1 MLFDNDPLG
10 LHSTDIKYEGSA
22 RATQYCIDDFMNHL
36 YGIRKIKDMTILTLD
51 KYHALMLAFQ
61 SENYIVFIKSGLTS
75 GYSGEG
81 PKGTSLI
88 IRLAEEADIPIKELN
103 ITASLL
109 KRINSSQATQKD
121 IEFIKNNSRE
131 TLDYDRLCLKNVDK
145 DCVQKAKESFKKN
158 KNVIFVKSEDEKT
171 KDAIELN
178 LEKLNKKV
186 DILLKK
192 LEKIEMNTNNSDI
205 SSMVKDFISV
215 VASLKTLFGQ

>member
-1 MLFDNDPLG
+1 
-10 LHSTDIKYEGSA
+10 
-22 RATQYCIDDFMNHL
+22 
-36 YGIRKIKDMTILTLD
+36 MTILTLD
-51 KYHALMLAFQ
+51 KYHALMLAFE

-131 TLDYDRLCLKNVDK
+131 TLDYERLCLKNINK
-145 DCVQKAKESFKKN
+145 DYVQKAKELFKKN

-178 LEKLNKKV
+178 LEKLNKKI

-192 LEKIEMNTNNSDI
+192 MERIETNTNNSDI
-205 SSMVKDFISV
+205 SSIVKEILSV
-215 VASLKTLFGQ
+215 AASLKTLFGQ

>member
-1 MLFDNDPLG
+1 
-10 LHSTDIKYEGSA
+10 
-22 RATQYCIDDFMNHL
+22 MNHQ
-36 YGIRKIKDMTILTLD
+36 YRIRKIKDMTILTLD
-51 KYHALMLAFQ
+51 KYHALMLAFE

-131 TLDYDRLCLKNVDK
+131 TLDYERLCLKNINK
-145 DCVQKAKESFKKN
+145 DYVQKAKELFKKN

-178 LEKLNKKV
+178 LEKLNKKI

-192 LEKIEMNTNNSDI
+192 MERIETNTNNSDI
-205 SSMVKDFISV
+205 SSIVKEILSV
-215 VASLKTLFGQ
+215 AASLKTLFGQ